1 MFLAA
6 FFLPCI
12 SVYALRSVWHVY
24 ASRIRARGG
33 DGAPGVAGLSC
44 ELEAR
49 LGAQN
54 S

>member
-6 FFLPCI
+6 FFLPRI
-12 SVYALRSVWHVY
+12 SEPVY
-24 ASRIRARGG
+24 ASQVRARGG
-33 DGAPGVAGLSC
+33 DGAPSVAGLSC